1 MTKKTVGITILIVL
15 GTLIMVHLTGCSANK
30 QASQPQPVSDAAASQ
45 TAVTTNTQTQAQP
58 QVQTQAAANPAP
70 QNNSAN
76 VIAMLKPYDD
86 FGCASGNQMQYKL
99 DVDNDDCRVK
109 IESYYY
115 TAGDDHDN
123 DFYLDVSTAQ
133 VNGNSVTFTRVTNEN
148 GQDVSGQF
156 NGITLTPN
164 GNSLTLKI
172 DRKDGGGGAGDLT
185 GGTYNLTPI
194 NSDAY
199 DHDHHDDHDD
209 HDD

>member
-1 MTKKTVGITILIVL
+1 MVGLL
-15 GTLIMVHLTGCSANK
+15 AGCSGNK
-30 QASQPQPVSDAAASQ
+30 QSNQPQPSPTPSP
-45 TAVTTNTQTQAQP
+45 TAT
-58 QVQTQAAANPAP
+58 ANSGGGG
-70 QNNSAN
+70 QNNSGN

-86 FGCASGNQMQYKL
+86 YGCASGNQMQYKL
-99 DVDNDDCRVK
+99 DVDDGRVK

-115 TAGDDHDN
+115 TGNDDHDN

-133 VNGNSVTFTRVTNEN
+133 VNGNSVTFTGITNNN

-156 NGITLTPN
+156 NGITMTTN

-185 GGTYNLTPI
+185 GGTYTLTPI

-199 DHDHHDDHDD
+199 DRHDD
-209 HDD
+209 

>member
-1 MTKKTVGITILIVL
+1 MKKLSKKTLLGAAVL
-15 GTLIMVHLTGCSANK
+15 LMTACLMIGLLTGCSGKK
-30 QASQPQPVSDAAASQ
+30 QASQPQPETATKA
-45 TAVTTNTQTQAQP
+45 AVTANADTQAQP
-58 QVQTQAAANPAP
+58 QVQTQAVNNVAP
-70 QNNSAN
+70 QNNSGN
-76 VIAMLKPYDD
+76 IYAMLKPYDD

-99 DVDNDDCRVK
+99 DVDDGRVK

-123 DFYLDVSTAQ
+123 DFYLDLSTAQ
-133 VNGNSVTFTRVTNEN
+133 LNGNSVTFTRITNEN

-156 NGITLTPN
+156 NGITMTTN
-164 GNSLTLKI
+164 GNALTLKI

>member
-1 MTKKTVGITILIVL
+1 MKKISRKLLGAAVL
-15 GTLIMVHLTGCSANK
+15 FVTGCLMVGLLAGCSGNK
-30 QASQPQPVSDAAASQ
+30 QSNQPQPSPTPSP
-45 TAVTTNTQTQAQP
+45 TAT
-58 QVQTQAAANPAP
+58 ANSGGGG
-70 QNNSAN
+70 QNNSGN

-86 FGCASGNQMQYKL
+86 YGCASGNQMQYKL
-99 DVDNDDCRVK
+99 DVDDGRVK

-115 TAGDDHDN
+115 TGNDDHDN

-133 VNGNSVTFTRVTNEN
+133 VNGNSVTFTGITNNN

-156 NGITLTPN
+156 NGITMTTN

-185 GGTYNLTPI
+185 GGNYTLTPI

-199 DHDHHDDHDD
+199 DRHDD
-209 HDD
+209 